1 MTTKERQLQNLILE
15 YERLLRERL
24 PACSEAAGRPI
35 DTSCTIL
42 DLKDASILE
51 FYNVSDYVQE
61 ASKIGQ
67 DYYPETMGKFYLVN
81 TPWLLNKVWG
91 IIEGWLDPITRE
103 KIKSLGARD
112 TKAGLLAQIPAENLP
127 VDLGGI
133 CACTPTCEMSDEGPW
148 KKIGAVPSS

>member
-1 MTTKERQLQNLILE
+1 M
-15 YERLLRERL
+15 
-24 PACSEAAGRPI
+24 
-35 DTSCTIL
+35 
-42 DLKDASILE
+42 
-51 FYNVSDYVQE
+51 QE

-81 TPWLLNKVWG
+81 TPWLLSKVWG

-103 KIKSLGARD
+103 KIKSLGSKE

-133 CACTPTCEMSDEGPW
+133 CQCVPSCEMADDGPW
-148 KKIGAVPSS
+148 KKVGGVPS

>member
-1 MTTKERQLQNLILE
+1 MTTKDNQLKNLVLE

-24 PACSEAAGRPI
+24 PACSEAAGHPI
-35 DTSCTIL
+35 ETSCTIL

-81 TPWLLNKVWG
+81 TPWLLSKVWG
-91 IIEGWLDPITRE
+91 IVEGWLDPITRE
-103 KIKSLGARD
+103 KIKSLSVKE

-127 VDLGGI
+127 VDLGGV
-133 CACTPTCEMSDEGPW
+133 CQCVPNCEMADDGPW
-148 KKIGAVPSS
+148 KKVGGVSS